1 MCAQPPL
8 PQVSRAVPAG
18 PAARGAPTA
27 ERLRYRPP
35 SPPAALAGIGRSST
49 SGDEAPSPF
58 MTEDP
63 TDAPAARAPS
73 AAATITSGAQHLHLV
88 AVSWTPAD
96 LFCAGWQ
103 LLCAAGA

>member
-1 MCAQPPL
+1 MRVQPPL
-8 PQVSRAVPAG
+8 PQVCRAMPAR

-27 ERLRYRPP
+27 ERPRYRPP
-35 SPPAALAGIGRSST
+35 SPPAALAGIRRSST

-73 AAATITSGAQHLHLV
+73 AAATITSGAWHMPV
-88 AVSWTPAD
+88 
-96 LFCAGWQ
+96 
-103 LLCAAGA
+103 